1 MVLHY
6 SKKRCSKFF
15 FMHFLLNFISIT
27 ESNCDDGRNKAA
39 DVDTIVLVCSDTVAT
54 STLQLNETNE
64 CNNAKLCAGDVCKE
78 SDAPAASIVESEDKE
93 ECYGVFKLVATFL
106 SWKN

>member
-1 MVLHY
+1 MKKTCRVPAFFTNLHTL
-6 SKKRCSKFF
+6 CTG
-15 FMHFLLNFISIT
+15 LNKGDAKH
-27 ESNCDDGRNKAA
+27 EAA
-39 DVDTIVLVCSDTVAT
+39 DVDTAPHVGLKMEAT